1 MGEVAETS
9 HREATEP
16 ALHAQDSHREMVE
29 IVDRAETDQYPNRR
43 GTKTVTKEVHD
54 ETMRHVLQ
62 GMIPV
67 LRTLRKT
74 IGFRGMPAR
83 SGSESCPMNP
93 AGNVENLPQNQVSE
107 SRKMEM
113 AEDSGDR
120 MLLREIQGAGGNK
133 HAINEKAVRKT
144 AFSVENPDRS
154 RTPEKR

>member
-16 ALHAQDSHREMVE
+16 ALHAQDSHRETAE
-29 IVDRAETDQYPNRR
+29 IEDRAETDQHLDSLGKKIVMREVLV
-43 GTKTVTKEVHD
+43 GTMH
-54 ETMRHVLQ
+54 HVLQ
-62 GMIPV
+62 GKILV
-67 LRTLRKT
+67 LRTLCKT